1 MNRERVEHVA
11 LLLLG
16 TVCGGIL
23 LVVLLRHVLPVILP
37 FIIAWLVAFTV
48 REPAKKLNSI
58 THVPTKVLRPVLAI
72 LFTLLVFSAVG
83 ILIWQLASFLWRFA
97 TDVSESG
104 ALYKILDTL
113 SNPSLPLPDGINAEG
128 LGQSIKSG
136 IEKLLSSVI
145 STLGNLIADIA
156 AFVPKS
162 FLFIVITVI
171 SLVYFSVD
179 LERINSAVKR
189 LLPQKIGRIVSDTRR
204 RLFSAI
210 GKYVKSYLQIMLLTF
225 AIVLTGFLIIG
236 IENAVG
242 VAILVSLV
250 DLLPILGIGTV
261 MVPWAIFSF
270 AIGEH
275 VRGVGLLVLFVVA
288 VVIRELAEPKIVGEN
303 LGIHPLITL
312 IAIYSGYALFGFVGL
327 ILFPVIAVLIC
338 TLLDK
343 DDAAKIG

>member
-1 MNRERVEHVA
+1 MNREKIEQIA

-16 TVCGGIL
+16 IVCGGIL
-23 LVVLLRHVLPVILP
+23 LVVFLRYILPVILP

-48 REPAKKLNSI
+48 REPAKKLNAI
-58 THVPTKVLRPVLAI
+58 THIPSKVLRPALAI
-72 LFTLLVFSAVG
+72 LFTLLVFSVVG
-83 ILIWQLASFLWRFA
+83 ILVWQLASFLWRFA
-97 TDVSESG
+97 SDVSESG
-104 ALYKILDTL
+104 ALYMILDTL
-113 SNPSLPLPDGINAEG
+113 ANPSLPLPDGINAEG
-128 LGQSIKSG
+128 LGQSIRDG

-162 FLFIVITVI
+162 FLFVIITVI

-179 LERINSAVKR
+179 LERINSVIKR
-189 LLPQKIGRIVSDTRR
+189 LLPQKIGRVVSDTRR
-204 RLFSAI
+204 RLFTVI
-210 GKYVKSYLQIMLLTF
+210 GKYVKSYLQIMLIIFT
-225 AIVLTGFLIIG
+225 IVLIGFLIIG
-236 IENAVG
+236 VENAVG

-261 MVPWAIFSF
+261 MIPWAIFSL

-275 VRGVGLLVLFVVA
+275 VRAVGLLVLFVVA

-312 IAIYSGYALFGFVGL
+312 IAIYVGYALFGFIGL

-338 TLLDK
+338 ALFDK
-343 DDAAKIG
+343 DNSPEV

>member
-1 MNRERVEHVA
+1 
-11 LLLLG
+11 
-16 TVCGGIL
+16 
-23 LVVLLRHVLPVILP
+23 
-37 FIIAWLVAFTV
+37 
-48 REPAKKLNSI
+48 
-58 THVPTKVLRPVLAI
+58 
-72 LFTLLVFSAVG
+72 
-83 ILIWQLASFLWRFA
+83 
-97 TDVSESG
+97 
-104 ALYKILDTL
+104 
-113 SNPSLPLPDGINAEG
+113 
-128 LGQSIKSG
+128 
-136 IEKLLSSVI
+136 
-145 STLGNLIADIA
+145 
-156 AFVPKS
+156 
-162 FLFIVITVI
+162 
-171 SLVYFSVD
+171 
-179 LERINSAVKR
+179 
-189 LLPQKIGRIVSDTRR
+189 
-204 RLFSAI
+204 
-210 GKYVKSYLQIMLLTF
+210 MLLTF
-225 AIVLTGFLIIG
+225 AIVLVGFLIIG